1 MLRHPLLEACGV
13 AHGFGLRSTPAPE
26 GLLRPRQVHGRAV
39 VSAAACRV
47 QPAPEADGVVASEA
61 GVTVGVVTADCVP
74 ILVGSRSGQAVAA
87 LHAGWRGLACG
98 IIASGVDALRQFV
111 RVEELVAVVGPH
123 IGPCCY
129 EVDAPVL
136 ESLDARFDRDLAPA
150 LRPARA
156 GHAYLDLGAL
166 AARAL
171 ERAGLPAVAVRSLP
185 DTCTCCQPERFH
197 SFRRDGARAGRLTHW
212 ISTASPHG
220 ET

>member
-1 MLRHPLLEACGV
+1 MLRHALLEACGV
-13 AHGFGLRSTPAPE
+13 AHGFGLRSTPVPD
-26 GLLRPRQVHGRAV
+26 GLLRPRQVHGCTV
-39 VSAAACRV
+39 VSAAACRA
-47 QPAPEADGVVASEA
+47 QPVPEADGVVANEA

-74 ILVGSRSGQAVAA
+74 VLVGSRSGQAVAA

-98 IIASGVDALRQFV
+98 VVASGIDALCQFV
-111 RVEELVAVVGPH
+111 RAEDLVAVVGPH

-136 ESLDARFDRDLAPA
+136 ESLEECFDRDLAPA

-166 AARAL
+166 AGRAL
-171 ERAGLPAVAVRSLP
+171 ERAGLPRAAVKNLP
-185 DTCTCCQPERFH
+185 DTCTYCQPERFH

-212 ISTASPHG
+212 ISTGSPPR